1 MLGWAGLGG
10 DAKEAVHEVARVA
23 VVLGHTG
30 VAGFSSGQQ
39 RAPDE
44 TGRVGY
50 RQ

>member
-1 MLGWAGLGG
+1 MLGCAGLGG

-23 VVLGHTG
+23 VVAPVWLGLA
-30 VAGFSSGQQ
+30 AGSKGH
-39 RAPDE
+39 RYE